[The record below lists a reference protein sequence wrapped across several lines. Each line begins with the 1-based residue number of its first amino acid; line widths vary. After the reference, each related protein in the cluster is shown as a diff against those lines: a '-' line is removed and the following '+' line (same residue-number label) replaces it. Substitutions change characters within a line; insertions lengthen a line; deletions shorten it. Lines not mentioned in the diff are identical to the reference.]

1 MRVKEATET
10 TAGNIV
16 DLIQQIW
23 VDYCLISQPCALQS
37 EPLSKR
43 SSAAPPYDS
52 ESRLLGLSLTWTC
65 VMTSSRFSALCHG
78 ARRAKW
84 AGRHFRACQRAG
96 AAPWGAAGAH
106 ASEPSSPLATL
117 PLFSL
122 LSSCSSPPSLSV
134 FSLVSD
140 ILVVHFLYMAS
151 SPLPAAAGLSPA
163 GQAHQIGVHRQQRL
177 HPSQAEATQTL
188 HPHE

>member
-1 MRVKEATET
+1 MWPSVMRVKEATET

-23 VDYCLISQPCALQS
+23 VDYCLISQPCVLHS
-37 EPLSKR
+37 DPLSKR
-43 SSAAPPYDS
+43 SSTALPFDS

-78 ARRAKW
+78 ARRTKW

-122 LSSCSSPPSLSV
+122 LSSCPLPL
-134 FSLVSD
+134 FSLCLLARV
-140 ILVVHFLYMAS
+140 
-151 SPLPAAAGLSPA
+151 
-163 GQAHQIGVHRQQRL
+163 
-177 HPSQAEATQTL
+177 
-188 HPHE
+188 